1 MVHLLAVSSFDVC
14 WPLQIIPH
22 HLKPRYVFSYK
33 CRWQLRLSLF
43 FQPLD
48 NAADALQF
56 FEGCHAVSIDSF
68 GASI

>member
-1 MVHLLAVSSFDVC
+1 M
-14 WPLQIIPH
+14 PH
-22 HLKPRYVFSYK
+22 HHKPRYVFSYQ
-33 CRWQLRLSLF
+33 CHWQLRLSLF

-48 NAADALQF
+48 NAGADALQF